1 MIYFNKLVK
10 LFHNL
15 MEPLFLR
22 GLSRGVVAGTEHLDA
37 LQSMRCVHIVDIG
50 ANRGQ
55 FALAARKC
63 CPFAK
68 IISFE
73 PLTEPASVFRRVF
86 ADDPLT
92 TLHETA
98 IGCQEQE
105 ADIHVSNA
113 DDSSSLLPITSLQT
127 GLFPGTSE
135 KETRKIQVK
144 RLDSIL
150 QREEI
155 GKPAL
160 LKIDVQGFEKQVLE
174 GCNSLLQ
181 EFTYIYVEC
190 SFVELYANQSLA
202 PEVISFLAESGFGL
216 SGIYNIYYNKKGF
229 TIQGDFLFKNDRA

>member
-1 MIYFNKLVK
+1 MIYFNKFVK
-10 LFHNL
+10 LYHNL
-15 MEPLFLR
+15 MEPRYIR
-22 GLSRGVVAGTEHLDA
+22 GLLKGVAAGTEHVGA
-37 LQSMRCVHIVDIG
+37 LQCMRSNYIVDIG

-63 CPFAK
+63 CPSAK

-73 PLTEPASVFRRVF
+73 PLAEPASIFRSVF

-92 TLHETA
+92 TLHETG

-105 ADIHVSNA
+105 TDIHVSKA

-127 GLFPGTSE
+127 GLFPGTGE
-135 KETRKIQVK
+135 KEIRKIQVK

-150 QREEI
+150 HREDI
-155 GKPAL
+155 GKPSL

-216 SGIYNIYYNKKGF
+216 SGIYNIYYNKKGLA
-229 TIQGDFLFKNDRA
+229 IQGDFLFKNDRA

>member
-1 MIYFNKLVK
+1 MVWPRLMKLIQILWTPFFVSALIK
-10 LFHNL
+10 
-15 MEPLFLR
+15 
-22 GLSRGVVAGTEHLDA
+22 GAAAGTEHRSVLRNLA
-37 LQSMRCVHIVDIG
+37 CNFVVDIG

-63 CPFAK
+63 YPFAK

-216 SGIYNIYYNKKGF
+216 SGIYNIYYNKKGLA
-229 TIQGDFLFKNDRA
+229 IQGDFLFKNDRA